1 MKLTKQ
7 DVTKKPQVVTI
18 CGSTRFIDELNYWR
32 KRLTEYGYIVISIEL
47 VTTQARSEDP
57 QHVNP
62 ELKAMLDELH
72 LRKIDLADWVLV
84 LNVGG
89 YIGEST
95 AREIAYCWDKQ
106 KQAVFVED
114 HFPSCLRYG
123 NGAVY
128 GIPSD
133 RKLCDILE
141 DACPPK
147 PTGEGEAA

>member
-7 DVTKKPQVVTI
+7 DVTRKPQVVTI

-32 KRLTEYGYIVISIEL
+32 KRLTEFGYIVISIEL

-62 ELKAMLDELH
+62 ELKAYLDELH
-72 LRKIDLADWVLV
+72 LRKIDMADWVLV

-95 AREIAYCWDKQ
+95 SREIAYCWDKGMQ
-106 KQAVFVED
+106 VVFAENNI
-114 HFPSCLRYG
+114 PNSLRYG
-123 NGAVY
+123 NGATY
-128 GIPSD
+128 GVPSN
-133 RKLCDILE
+133 RKLCDVLE
-141 DACPPK
+141 DA
-147 PTGEGEAA
+147 A